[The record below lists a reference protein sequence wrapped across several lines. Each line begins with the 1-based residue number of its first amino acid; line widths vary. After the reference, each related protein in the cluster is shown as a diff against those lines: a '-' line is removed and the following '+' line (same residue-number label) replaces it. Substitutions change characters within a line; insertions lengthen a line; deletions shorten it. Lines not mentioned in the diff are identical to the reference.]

1 MILQNGRKE
10 GELLRTGQ
18 YIYIYILK
26 YLQKNCV
33 YVYVYIKSKVLKQIM
48 YYTNL
53 QLLQAFSGI
62 LAPRTKLAQVE

>member
-18 YIYIYILK
+18 YIYIHIK
-26 YLQKNCV
+26 ILQKNCV

-62 LAPRTKLAQVE
+62 LAPHTKLAQVE